1 MATEEAG
8 SNPPGPVTAQRP
20 LQDLFPV
27 RHVLGMLQRNERLSE
42 QPAPVA
48 SAKAHNEHQENHNGN
63 KQANTI
69 QNEEIV
75 SESPPSQPDES
86 SQELNPDKGGN
97 PSEVSCPK
105 CGRAGSCNYDT
116 SATGGIENVYQV
128 RQNVLE
134 PTESP
139 HSHEQSET
147 L

>member
-63 KQANTI
+63 KQADTI

-105 CGRAGSCNYDT
+105 CGKGFSSGTSLRTHLDNVAAKPSRAGKDCGGT
-116 SATGGIENVYQV
+116 STA
-128 RQNVLE
+128 
-134 PTESP
+134 
-139 HSHEQSET
+139 
-147 L
+147 